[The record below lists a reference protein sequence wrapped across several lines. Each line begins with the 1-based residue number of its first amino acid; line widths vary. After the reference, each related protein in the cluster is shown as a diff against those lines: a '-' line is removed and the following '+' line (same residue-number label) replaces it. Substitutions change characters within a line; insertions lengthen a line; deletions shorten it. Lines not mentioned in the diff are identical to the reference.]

1 MGEAGA
7 GSLGPGQ
14 RRRRKLVLHV
24 DVNNTVVVAD
34 AVTGQGP
41 RAALNAFLSAA
52 AWGRRAPDGAWQWLS
67 EVPSLRPP
75 CPGAVSYSSA
85 HGRDP
90 HFADSP
96 QGSRFQGVLRQ
107 HLRLLAWPGA
117 PHEGLSVR
125 GEGGRRYHLVL
136 PAFLRL
142 LDTLHRDGRRFAVVF
157 RTFGTDLPCVL
168 RALRCALQGQH
179 PGFPALRGLP
189 LPVDAS
195 VGRIRCSEQ
204 EVVLCRGHTRL
215 STQDNARALYSFF
228 SAAEGLSGFQ
238 DHFDW
243 WARNHFSCQG
253 GKPLWIDPHD
263 PDVHHIC
270 IDDNIRLDDSD
281 TIVCP
286 QVFSEPGGSCLR
298 LAPTSE
304 LYGVC
309 LVQTDLLEA
318 IADEDYFLRC
328 VRQCEENYE
337 RYLASAGSQ
346 L

>member
-243 WARNHFSCQG
+243 VGSPCGLTPTTLTSTTSASMTTSGWMIQTRLSAPRCFQSQGAAASGWHPLQSCM
-253 GKPLWIDPHD
+253 
-263 PDVHHIC
+263 
-270 IDDNIRLDDSD
+270 
-281 TIVCP
+281 VCAW
-286 QVFSEPGGSCLR
+286 CR
-298 LAPTSE
+298 PTCWRPSR
-304 LYGVC
+304 
-309 LVQTDLLEA
+309 T
-318 IADEDYFLRC
+318 RTTS
-328 VRQCEENYE
+328 
-337 RYLASAGSQ
+337 SAV
-346 L
+346 